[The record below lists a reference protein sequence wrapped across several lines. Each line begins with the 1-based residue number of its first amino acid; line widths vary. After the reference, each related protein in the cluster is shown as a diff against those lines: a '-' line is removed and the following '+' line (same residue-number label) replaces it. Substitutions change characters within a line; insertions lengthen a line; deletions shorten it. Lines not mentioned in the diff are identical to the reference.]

1 MPLYNASE
9 EAWTAPTLIN
19 SWSNHS
25 VSYASAGY
33 YKDNVDVVH
42 LRGLVKGG
50 SVSSNIFVLPTGYR
64 PSAREVFLVFCGVMM
79 MTGRIDVDSS
89 GIVQFV
95 SGSNDYVS
103 LSGIS
108 FRA

>member
-1 MPLYNASE
+1 MPLFNASE
-9 EAWTAPTLIN
+9 EAWIAPTLIN

-25 VSYASAGY
+25 ASYASAGY
-33 YKDNVDVVH
+33 YKDNSDVVR
-42 LRGLVKGG
+42 LRGLIKGG
-50 SVSSNIFVLPTGYR
+50 SAGSNMFVLPTGYR
-64 PSAREVFLVFCGVMM
+64 PSSREVFLVFCGVMM
-79 MTGRIDVDSS
+79 MTARIDVDSS

-95 SGSNDYVS
+95 TGSNDYVS